1 MFVRGWVGGSLGGS
15 SCLRSRSARFSDAKV
30 LFAVVGSFVLELGF
44 LRFID
49 SSIVNG
55 LDRAKFGGTG
65 SSTVVVSD
73 IFGPR

>member
-30 LFAVVGSFVLELGF
+30 AVVGSFVLELGF

-55 LDRAKFGGTG
+55 LDRAKFGETG

>member
-1 MFVRGWVGGSLGGS
+1 
-15 SCLRSRSARFSDAKV
+15 
-30 LFAVVGSFVLELGF
+30 VVGSFVLELGF

-55 LDRAKFGGTG
+55 LDRAKFGETG

>member
-15 SCLRSRSARFSDAKV
+15 SCLRSRS
-30 LFAVVGSFVLELGF
+30 AVVGSFVLELGF

-55 LDRAKFGGTG
+55 LDRAKFGETG

>member
-15 SCLRSRSARFSDAKV
+15 SCLRSRSARFSDAK
-30 LFAVVGSFVLELGF
+30 LGFVGSFVLELGF

-55 LDRAKFGGTG
+55 LDRAKFGETG